1 MRATLIILTFAYVL
15 SQFYRAFLA
24 VLAAHLQA
32 DIGATAAQLSAASGY
47 WFLTFALMQIPV
59 GWALDTLGP
68 RRTNAALLALGAGG
82 GAFVF
87 AAATEPW
94 HISAAMTMI
103 GVGCSPVLM
112 AAYYVV
118 ARSFPAT
125 AFATMAAF
133 ILGIG
138 SVGNIGAAFPLTLLA
153 DVLGWRL
160 SIVIIALITLVIAAL
175 CYVIVKDPPKV
186 ETDEKGSLV
195 DLLRIRAIWF
205 ILPLML
211 VSYAPSAGL
220 RGLWMGP
227 YFTDVFGAST
237 TQVGTVTTLM
247 ALAMIAGTFCY
258 GPLDRRLGT
267 RKWVIFTGN
276 LIGGLLCFALYLYGD
291 AGFWSTAAMMAGIGF
306 FGASFPILVA
316 HGRSFFPDHLMG
328 RGVTFTNL
336 FGIGGVGIMQNVTA
350 RVFDV
355 KIAENHAPIVSYNVV
370 ILVFCVTLLLG
381 LVIYIF
387 SQDRTD

>member
-87 AAATEPW
+87 VAATEPW

-328 RGVTFTNL
+328 RGVTFINL

>member
-195 DLLRIRAIWF
+195 DLLRRRAIWF

-328 RGVTFTNL
+328 RGVTFINL

>member
-1 MRATLIILTFAYVL
+1 
-15 SQFYRAFLA
+15 
-24 VLAAHLQA
+24 
-32 DIGATAAQLSAASGY
+32 
-47 WFLTFALMQIPV
+47 
-59 GWALDTLGP
+59 
-68 RRTNAALLALGAGG
+68 
-82 GAFVF
+82 
-87 AAATEPW
+87 
-94 HISAAMTMI
+94 
-103 GVGCSPVLM
+103 
-112 AAYYVV
+112 
-118 ARSFPAT
+118 
-125 AFATMAAF
+125 MAAF

-328 RGVTFTNL
+328 RGVTFINL

>member
-32 DIGATAAQLSAASGY
+32 DIGATAAQLSATSGY

-258 GPLDRRLGT
+258 GPLDRLLGT

-276 LIGGLLCFALYLYGD
+276 LIGCLLCFALYLYGD

>member
-24 VLAAHLQA
+24 VLAAPLQS

-47 WFLTFALMQIPV
+47 WFLTFAAMQIPV

-82 GAFVF
+82 GALVF

-103 GVGCSPVLM
+103 GFGCSSVLM

-118 ARSFPAT
+118 ARTFPAAT
-125 AFATMAAF
+125 FATMAAF

-138 SVGNIGAAFPLTLLA
+138 SVGNIGAAFPLTLL
-153 DVLGWRL
+153 VEILGWRL
-160 SIVIIALITLVIAAL
+160 SIFIIALITLVIAAL
-175 CYVIVKDPPKV
+175 CYVIVKDPPKA
-186 ETDEKGSLV
+186 ETDEKGSLL
-195 DLLRIRAIWF
+195 DLLRMRAIWL
-205 ILPLML
+205 ILPLVL

-220 RGLWMGP
+220 RGLWVGP

-237 TQVGTVTTLM
+237 ARVGTVTTLM

-258 GPLDRRLGT
+258 GPLDRLLGT

-276 LIGGLLCFALYLYGD
+276 LIGGLLCLVLYLHGD
-291 AGFWSTAAMMAGIGF
+291 AEFWSTAAIMAGIGF

-328 RGVTFTNL
+328 RGVTLINL

-350 RVFDV
+350 RVFDA
-355 KIAENHAPIVSYNVV
+355 KITQSQAPIVSYNAV